1 MYLFFG
7 SSVVGVALGK
17 SAAEALDVADV
28 GLLKVKAR
36 VPAETAV
43 AKDPQSLGAHLGV
56 AGWVMAA
63 ARPATQN
70 HNTKSA
76 TKSTDFL
83 FSLAS
88 SEQLCF
94 LFFNEMS
101 MREYEKWPNICT
113 QI

>member
-43 AKDPQSLGAHLGV
+43 AKDPQSLGAHVGV

-63 ARPATQN
+63 ARPATQPHHEISKKKIN
-70 HNTKSA
+70 GFCYFSHPTSA
-76 TKSTDFL
+76 SC
-83 FSLAS
+83 FS
-88 SEQLCF
+88 
-94 LFFNEMS
+94 MG
-101 MREYEKWPNICT
+101 
-113 QI
+113 

>member
-43 AKDPQSLGAHLGV
+43 AKDPQTLGTHLGV
-56 AGWVMAA
+56 AGWVLMAA
-63 ARPATQN
+63 ARPATQPHHQISN
-70 HNTKSA
+70 KIDRFCYFRSHPVSN
-76 TKSTDFL
+76 F
-83 FSLAS
+83 AS
-88 SEQLCF
+88 CF
-94 LFFNEMS
+94 S
-101 MREYEKWPNICT
+101 MR
-113 QI
+113 